1 FVQIMAS
8 IPTPGDQREG
18 SAPGIG
24 DEDVGGMN
32 EGDMDYIDRPQE
44 QGGYAEISDHQGNNF
59 QVSLEDLAAVGV
71 DINKQ
76 LEISEEQM
84 NMLLSMMNQDG
95 LPAGP
100 MGSEE
105 YEDSAGN
112 DPITISIQSDGGIK
126 LVTAGGHE
134 SFFSSSQLAEINI
147 DTQNLTD
154 DDIKRIVQLAA
165 AATGEPLLYDETMD
179 RPEKRRKLE
188 PSSMGGMEER
198 RERETAV
205 RMQPI
210 QRNYPSILVPS
221 HSAASTSSG
230 HISIP
235 SSNII
240 RGISNGRRGP
250 SGLIGENVKIQNS
263 KGKIVS
269 AVVRYAKA
277 GNGAQS
283 AAYKVQTADGKFEWI
298 NHDRIIDRT
307 PRPIEHRDYDH
318 NRYTSEPPINMHTS
332 GPSTS
337 NAGTLMLHRR
347 IFPVGSGGG
356 MGMRGVPIR
365 PIPLPH
371 HQIHHPP
378 NFCCPVCD
386 KKSYQK
392 EPAYIVIRLPACDSC
407 TRERILI
414 VDESVKGTVGGAGG
428 SVPTGRPSMRSI
440 ATDTS
445 DLPKNDERS
454 EEVHATSPP
463 SDEQS
468 SSPKEIE
475 RSEEVE
481 GDRSVEEEAG
491 SMDESDGL
499 QSPIV
504 SQPQEAPLS

>member
-1 FVQIMAS
+1 MFVQIMAS

-210 QRNYPSILVPS
+210 QRNYPSIVSSQVTLVYFVLLYLFYLIF
-221 HSAASTSSG
+221 TS
-230 HISIP
+230 
-235 SSNII
+235 
-240 RGISNGRRGP
+240 
-250 SGLIGENVKIQNS
+250 
-263 KGKIVS
+263 
-269 AVVRYAKA
+269 
-277 GNGAQS
+277 
-283 AAYKVQTADGKFEWI
+283 
-298 NHDRIIDRT
+298 
-307 PRPIEHRDYDH
+307 
-318 NRYTSEPPINMHTS
+318 
-332 GPSTS
+332 
-337 NAGTLMLHRR
+337 
-347 IFPVGSGGG
+347 IF
-356 MGMRGVPIR
+356 
-365 PIPLPH
+365 
-371 HQIHHPP
+371 
-378 NFCCPVCD
+378 
-386 KKSYQK
+386 
-392 EPAYIVIRLPACDSC
+392 
-407 TRERILI
+407 
-414 VDESVKGTVGGAGG
+414 
-428 SVPTGRPSMRSI
+428 
-440 ATDTS
+440 
-445 DLPKNDERS
+445 
-454 EEVHATSPP
+454 
-463 SDEQS
+463 
-468 SSPKEIE
+468 
-475 RSEEVE
+475 
-481 GDRSVEEEAG
+481 
-491 SMDESDGL
+491 
-499 QSPIV
+499 
-504 SQPQEAPLS
+504 